1 MFLIGHKHLTEVVD
15 IILKVISAF
24 IFIENGELAVFKNF
38 KLILMQEKVLN
49 SKDLF
54 CIKET
59 LFNIGRGGFIFTTS
73 LLILPNL

>member
-1 MFLIGHKHLTEVVD
+1 MLPLLPQKKKKSRQNI
-15 IILKVISAF
+15 AF
-24 IFIENGELAVFKNF
+24 IFIENGELAVFKTF
-38 KLILMQEKVLN
+38 KLILMQDKVLN